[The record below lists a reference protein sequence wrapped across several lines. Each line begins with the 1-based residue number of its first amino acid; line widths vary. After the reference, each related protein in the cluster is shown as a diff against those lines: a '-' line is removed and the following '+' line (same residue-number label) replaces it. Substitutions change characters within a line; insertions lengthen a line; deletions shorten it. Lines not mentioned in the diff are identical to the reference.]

1 MSQGGQEFVRQ
12 VLFLASIVAGFSIA
26 VAAQFISMKRKEK
39 VVSAAIGAFLVS
51 AALQVA
57 VCFGFAFLLGISS
70 NPPGMAVPSET
81 VLTEAGATVSIVFY
95 LGMVVFLA
103 GLALTGWVYS
113 RRMGVVSTVTAVL
126 ALAVMVVFFVWML
139 SLTGG

>member
-1 MSQGGQEFVRQ
+1 MSDGGQEFVRQ

-26 VAAQFISMKRKEK
+26 IAAQFISMNRKER

-57 VCFGFAFLLGISS
+57 VTFGFAFLLGISA
-70 NPPGMAVPSET
+70 NPPGMAVPSGI
-81 VLTEAGATVSIVFY
+81 VLTEIGATVSIVFY
-95 LGMVVFLA
+95 LGMVAFLA
-103 GLALTGWVYS
+103 GLALTGWVCS
-113 RRMGVVSTVTAVL
+113 RRMGMLSTVAAVL
-126 ALAVMVVFFVWML
+126 ALAVMVAFFVWML